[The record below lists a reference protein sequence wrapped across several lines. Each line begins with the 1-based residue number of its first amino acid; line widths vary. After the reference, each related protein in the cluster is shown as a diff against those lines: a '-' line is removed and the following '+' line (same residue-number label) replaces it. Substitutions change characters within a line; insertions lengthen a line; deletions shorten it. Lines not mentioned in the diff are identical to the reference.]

1 MAANMLMPTT
11 ISDCGGSQYKVFDKL
26 GKGGFAVCY
35 RTEVNGQSFALKV
48 SRTNELNEKL
58 RDKLITELQIHSKV
72 RHANIVQF
80 HRAFSVQDNTYIALE
95 LCTNGTLKEMLGN
108 RGRIS
113 MPETRRFGLQLCGA
127 LHYLHSK
134 RVIHRDIKTAN
145 ILLDDQMNI
154 KLADFGLAAVL
165 VTDEEMGEVKRR
177 VTVCGTPNYIAP
189 EILHKKKGHDTKADI
204 WSLGVLFYNMLTGCM
219 PFSKPEDKGH
229 DAVFKRV
236 AEGSFSWPENAGKVL
251 SATALDL
258 VNRMLQTVDGDRP
271 EALEVAYHEFFRL
284 GLIPSKLEPS
294 FVRTRPTWL
303 KKSDPQ
309 DMRLNAKTISYE
321 TMLVMCGLDDG
332 TIPRAPLVEIGQ
344 EIELVHPVTT
354 SQAKHIPLS
363 HLLLHEFNQGLVP
376 TLPLNR
382 IYEPFEL
389 SSQASS
395 KIKTRKV
402 PLSIKSIGGRKEV
415 TKSSSTRT
423 TESDPSPF
431 IPKSDG
437 TTLSLPGTD
446 LGTAVTNIW
455 SVMKG
460 RASDIRSSAKGLPPR
475 VIHSLETDKWGLG
488 YVLAD
493 GSIGLLS
500 QRRGPEKAVLIPR
513 ALQHFKA
520 HSDPKK
526 APTVPKDALIH
537 FYERQG
543 QIVATPNS
551 SPLPAQIKL
560 LMDSS
565 NNYPCIESD
574 SATSSTKYKLDWS
587 NQDPLHTERGRALSL
602 WSRYATYLA
611 AKVRIEELDTA
622 APPPT
627 PDTYLAVWQMIGNV
641 QAWYW
646 IANPSSQDQGGYDF
660 EFADH
665 TKLAISPDGTE
676 IRFTYHPE
684 SEMQLDGWPQTSM
697 SRQLETL
704 EVPLTTCVN
713 CSSTKNVVIW
723 RVLEAN
729 YFRPKLEFVRDVLLM
744 WLGNKGVGQCG
755 TQKMAYRGPLVDRQ
769 QQEDDLD
776 KLKYCGLIL

>member
-1 MAANMLMPTT
+1 MPTPTT
-11 ISDCGGSQYKVFDKL
+11 IADCGGSQYKVFDKL

-35 RTEVNGQSFALKV
+35 RTEVNGQSLALKV
-48 SRTNELNEKL
+48 SRTNEMNEKL

-80 HRAFSVQDNTYIALE
+80 YRAFSVQDNTYIALE

-236 AEGSFSWPENAGKVL
+236 AEGSFSWPENATKVL

-258 VNRMLQTVDGDRP
+258 VNRMLQHVDGDRP

-294 FVRTRPTWL
+294 FVRTRPIWL

-309 DMRLNAKTISYE
+309 DMRLNAKTIPYE

-332 TIPRAPLVEIGQ
+332 TIPRPPLM
-344 EIELVHPVTT
+344 EIEQETEPIRPVIT

-382 IYEPFEL
+382 IYEPFEP
-389 SSQASS
+389 SSQTSL

-402 PLSIKSIGGRKEV
+402 PVSAKSTVGRKDV

-423 TESDPSPF
+423 SETDPSPF

-437 TTLSLPGTD
+437 TILSPPGTE
-446 LGTAVTNIW
+446 LKTTVTNIW

-460 RASDIRSSAKGLPPR
+460 RASEVRSNARGLPPR
-475 VIHSLETDKWGLG
+475 VIHSLETEKWGLG
-488 YVLAD
+488 YVLVD

-500 QRRGPEKAVLIPR
+500 QRRGSEKAVLIHG
-513 ALQHFKA
+513 ALRHFKA
-520 HSDPKK
+520 HSDPKE
-526 APTVPKDALIH
+526 APTVPKDASIH
-537 FYERQG
+537 FYEREA
-543 QIVATPNS
+543 QIAATSSS
-551 SPLPAQIKL
+551 SPLTAPIKL
-560 LMDSS
+560 FTDSS
-565 NNYPCIESD
+565 NNYPCIESA
-574 SATSSTKYKLDWS
+574 STTSSTKYKLDWS
-587 NQDPLHTERGRALSL
+587 NPDPLHTERGRALSL

-611 AKVRIEELDTA
+611 AKVRIEDLDTDT
-622 APPPT
+622 PPPT

-646 IANPSSQDQGGYDF
+646 ITNSSSQDQGGYEF

-665 TKLAISPDGTE
+665 TKLAMSPDGTE
-676 IRFTYHPE
+676 IRFTYY
-684 SEMQLDGWPQTSM
+684 SEDEMEPDGQQISK
-697 SRQLETL
+697 QLETL
-704 EVPLTTCVN
+704 EVPLMTCVN

-729 YFRPKLEFVRDVLLM
+729 YFRHKLEFVRDTLLM
-744 WLGNKGVGQCG
+744 WLDNKGVGQRG
-755 TQKMAYRGPLVDRQ
+755 TQKMAYRGPLVGRQ
-769 QQEDDLD
+769 QHEDEVE
-776 KLKYCGLIL
+776 KLKYSGLIL